1 MKKWLLWL
9 SVSLAFMLAACSD
22 DANAPAEQAQE
33 NEEPQEEREEAEEE
47 LTAEDVLEQSVEA
60 AQNLESAEVS
70 MDITQEMEAPEQEV
84 SFLMQT
90 QTDAQIITDPLTM
103 YQTGAVTLEAE
114 GETDEQ
120 ELELYLVD
128 DVIYMNDAVSGEW
141 LKMDT
146 SAFPVDQL
154 EPQSPVE
161 QLEIM
166 QRFTNNMEMEET
178 EDQYVLKITGDGDEL
193 MDFTREIMEEYMDEE
208 LMNQLEQEEIDIFE
222 NMSIQNVYYELF
234 IDKES
239 FETTALN
246 LDMEMSIEAEGESLD
261 IVQSVTS
268 EYTGINSVDSI
279 EVPQEVKD
287 EAIDIM
293 NELEN
298 MEEIEDLPVE

>member
-1 MKKWLLWL
+1 
-9 SVSLAFMLAACSD
+9 
-22 DANAPAEQAQE
+22 APAEQAQE
-33 NEEPQEEREEAEEE
+33 NEEPQEETEEAEEE

-154 EPQSPVE
+154 E
-161 QLEIM
+161 
-166 QRFTNNMEMEET
+166 
-178 EDQYVLKITGDGDEL
+178 
-193 MDFTREIMEEYMDEE
+193 
-208 LMNQLEQEEIDIFE
+208 
-222 NMSIQNVYYELF
+222 
-234 IDKES
+234 
-239 FETTALN
+239 
-246 LDMEMSIEAEGESLD
+246 
-261 IVQSVTS
+261 
-268 EYTGINSVDSI
+268 
-279 EVPQEVKD
+279 
-287 EAIDIM
+287 
-293 NELEN
+293 
-298 MEEIEDLPVE
+298 